1 MKDSSSIAPAAHHS
15 ALFFI
20 HVGISEPE
28 LVPCEV
34 GGIFKIF
41 SLTRIEFLE

>member
-20 HVGISEPE
+20 HVGIIFIFSS
-28 LVPCEV
+28 
-34 GGIFKIF
+34 FKIDLGLF
-41 SLTRIEFLE
+41 EN